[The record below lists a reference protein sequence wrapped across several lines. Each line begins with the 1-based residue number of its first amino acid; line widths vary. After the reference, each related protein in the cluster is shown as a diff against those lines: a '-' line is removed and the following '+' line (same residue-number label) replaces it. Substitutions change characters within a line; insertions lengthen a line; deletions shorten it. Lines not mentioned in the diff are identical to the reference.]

1 LMNNPA
7 VKRKAGFYIEVGCPG
22 CGGEL
27 ELQQDFF
34 VISCQHC
41 GSILRIR
48 MPDTPPV
55 YIVRKKI
62 SRREI
67 RFNIDRFLKENKQ
80 PLTAS
85 DIQYKQIYYPYWHI
99 NAIVL
104 KTRNKVEYIEDR
116 TDEGYGYSSY
126 TRAEKTSIPIKEKKT
141 EVTLSPFAT
150 SLQAGIMMENIPS
163 SLGLRTEYIL
173 AVPFSEENID
183 DDIHAMPVIIPWEE
197 AYKRL
202 EKSVQTVGQIE
213 VADFGQNKNVLF
225 KPMASLIYFPYF
237 IVESHIGHKYGRWI
251 IDGVTGRVIKNV
263 EQINGNPQNEESEPI
278 KMEFGKLDIDHHRCP
293 NCGEDLSAEQSYI
306 YICSNCQQLISM
318 ERASLFNNELE
329 ITSNSGTDKDVLIPF
344 WSLKFENSISRSLGS
359 AFGSNENL
367 EHLIIPAMRMSN
379 LESAYKLSRRMTVAF
394 PELDLISLIDC
405 DERFKPVQISPSEA
419 IVLAQVIYA
428 RERMGIS
435 STLAMHDI
443 TSLVKET
450 KLFYMP
456 FHAEQYFMLDSISNS
471 ITFVKAVL

>member
-1 LMNNPA
+1 MNNSA
-7 VKRKAGFYIEVGCPG
+7 AKRKTGFYIEVGCPG

-34 VISCQHC
+34 VISCRHC
-41 GSILRIR
+41 GSVLRIR

-55 YIVRKKI
+55 YIVPEKV

-85 DIQYKQIYYPYWHI
+85 DIQYKEIYYPYWHI

-104 KTRNKVEYIEDR
+104 KTRNRIEYIEDR

-126 TRAEKTSIPIKEKKT
+126 TRAEKISIPIKEKKT
-141 EVTLSPFAT
+141 EVILSPFST
-150 SLQAGIMMENIPS
+150 SLQAGIAMENIPP

-183 DDIHAMPVIIPWEE
+183 DDLQAMPVIISWEE

-202 EKSVQTVGQIE
+202 EKSVQTAGQINM
-213 VADFGQNKNVLF
+213 ADFGQNKNVLF
-225 KPMASLIYFPYF
+225 RPMASLIYFPYF

-251 IDGVTGRVIKNV
+251 VDGVTGRVIKNV
-263 EQINGNPQNEESEPI
+263 EQLGGNSQDEESGTI
-278 KMEFGKLDIDHHRCP
+278 KLEFGKLDIDHHRCS
-293 NCGEDLSAEQSYI
+293 NCGEDLPKEQSYI

-318 ERASLFNNELE
+318 EEASLFNNELK
-329 ITSNSGTDKDVLIPF
+329 ITSNSGSNKDALIPF
-344 WSLKFENSISRSLGS
+344 WSLKFEKSISKSLGS
-359 AFGSNENL
+359 AFGSDENL
-367 EHLIIPAMRMSN
+367 DHLIIPALRMSN
-379 LESAYKLSRRMTVAF
+379 LETLYKLSRRMTVAF
-394 PELDLISLIDC
+394 PEIDLESLIDN
-405 DERFKPVQISPSEA
+405 DKRFKPVRIGPSEA
-419 IVLAQVIYA
+419 IVLAQIIYA

-435 STLAMHDI
+435 GSLDLHDI
-443 TSLVKET
+443 TTLVKEI

-456 FHAEQYFMLDSISNS
+456 FHPEQYFMLDSIFNS